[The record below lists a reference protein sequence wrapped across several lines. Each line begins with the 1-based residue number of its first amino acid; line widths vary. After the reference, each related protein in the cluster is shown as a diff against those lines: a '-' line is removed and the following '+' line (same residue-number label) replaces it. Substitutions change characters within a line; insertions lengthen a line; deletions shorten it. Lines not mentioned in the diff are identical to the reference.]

1 MRTAVPRESWWITTD
16 PTICFMRE
24 MPRPRAPGLGG
35 RRAPPTVAHHGD
47 QHRPVLDPEAD
58 LDRAMRSGNG
68 GGVFDAVAR
77 APPHSWP
84 AGRRPSHRGSTR
96 AAGPA
101 SREPRSGSRTGSV
114 DRPGAYSPA
123 RDSGHGRLPVDL
135 APAGASAVVSPGPVQ
150 HGGEPEHMRR
160 GDDQNPS
167 ALPVL
172 CRQLAARTAR
182 ADTRPPSPCARSQS
196 PDTATSI
203 WLWDSVPQR
212 PARRF

>member
-24 MPRPRAPGLGG
+24 MPRPRA
-35 RRAPPTVAHHGD
+35 
-47 QHRPVLDPEAD
+47 
-58 LDRAMRSGNG
+58 GNG
-68 GGVFDAVAR
+68 GAVFDAVAR

-135 APAGASAVVSPGPVQ
+135 AAAGASALVSPGPVQ

-167 ALPVL
+167 ALPAVL
-172 CRQLAARTAR
+172 RRQLAAPTAR
-182 ADTRPPSPCARSQS
+182 ADTRPPTPCASSQS
-196 PDTATSI
+196 PDIATAI
-203 WLWDSVPQR
+203 WLWDSPPSRNALPGGSDHGCSVGR
-212 PARRF
+212 SRRR

>member
-1 MRTAVPRESWWITTD
+1 MKYVARKRCTCLSSTTIFANRIVPGQVHLPRY
-16 PTICFMRE
+16 
-24 MPRPRAPGLGG
+24 PRPLSPGVSPAHLNPVKDGG
-35 RRAPPTVAHHGD
+35 RA
-47 QHRPVLDPEAD
+47 
-58 LDRAMRSGNG
+58 GNG

-135 APAGASAVVSPGPVQ
+135 AAAGASALVSPGPVQ
-150 HGGEPEHMRR
+150 HRGEPEHMRR

-172 CRQLAARTAR
+172 CRQLAAPTAR
-182 ADTRPPSPCARSQS
+182 ADTRPPTPRARSQS

>member
-24 MPRPRAPGLGG
+24 MPRPRA
-35 RRAPPTVAHHGD
+35 
-47 QHRPVLDPEAD
+47 
-58 LDRAMRSGNG
+58 GNG

-135 APAGASAVVSPGPVQ
+135 AAAGASALVSPGPVQ

-167 ALPVL
+167 ASPCSVGSLPL
-172 CRQLAARTAR
+172 QRRGRILDRPRPAPGAR
-182 ADTRPPSPCARSQS
+182 ALTQLRPFGCGTPSRNALPGGSDHGCSVGRS
-196 PDTATSI
+196 
-203 WLWDSVPQR
+203 
-212 PARRF
+212 RRR